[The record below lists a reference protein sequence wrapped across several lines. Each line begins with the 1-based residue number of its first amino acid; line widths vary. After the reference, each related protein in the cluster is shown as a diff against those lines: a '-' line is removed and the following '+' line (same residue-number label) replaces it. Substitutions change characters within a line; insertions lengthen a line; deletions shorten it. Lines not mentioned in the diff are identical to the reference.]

1 MSNKHHV
8 DHAETTSGPSSKV
21 LRLGSSDVELMA
33 VDPSVTASSDMELMA
48 VDSPLVAASIGRDLP
63 AEALKVVGNLIR
75 DKLKEQKKLD
85 DSTKGTDAAFQN
97 FLSMVHSALFA
108 ASFLVGSF
116 PRSFLDSVNQLS
128 PKTIRTNATKQRASG
143 FVDMFK
149 EAVNG
154 NDWRLWGPVVSHGTF
169 IDLCFYYRQLI
180 SLNL

>member
-1 MSNKHHV
+1 MKRNTEIS
-8 DHAETTSGPSSKV
+8 SGPFAKARRTDDDS
-21 LRLGSSDVELMA
+21 EPMA
-33 VDPSVTASSDMELMA
+33 VDPPSVPASA
-48 VDSPLVAASIGRDLP
+48 GRDLSDETLV
-63 AEALKVVGNLIR
+63 AVEKIIR
-75 DKLKEQKKLD
+75 IYLEGEKMDNNVKKLD
-85 DSTKGTDAAFQN
+85 NSTKGTDAAFQN

-154 NDWRLWGPVVSHGTF
+154 NDWRLWGLVVSHGTF
-169 IDLCFYYRQLI
+169 IDICFYYRRLI